1 MDAQKN
7 PVPDAVALPDLEPAA
22 RRIVALLGRVD
33 DSRLDGPT
41 PCPDYAVRELLGHL
55 TGLATAF
62 RDAARKDLGASTAV
76 SPDAALPVLDDDW
89 REVLPLRLDE
99 MAAAW
104 GSPDAWTGMTRA
116 GGVELPGEV
125 AGAVALNELVVH
137 GWDLARSTGQ
147 PYAAGE
153 AELRSCEALLAPAED
168 GAAADGPAA
177 DGPAADGSAADGSA
191 ADGSDGDSLFGPPV
205 PVPGDAP
212 PLDRVI
218 ALSGRRPDWQPGS

>member
-1 MDAQKN
+1 MDAQEN
-7 PVPDAVALPDLEPAA
+7 PLSDAAVLPDLEPAA
-22 RRIVALLGRVD
+22 RRIAALLGQVD

-89 REVLPLRLDE
+89 REVLPRRLE
-99 MAAAW
+99 EVAAAW
-104 GSPDAWTGMTRA
+104 RSPDAWTGMTRA

-153 AELRSCEALLAPAED
+153 AELRSCEALLAPAEE
-168 GAAADGPAA
+168 GPDGPE
-177 DGPAADGSAADGSA
+177 GSDDSPKGGSGGSPE
-191 ADGSDGDSLFGPPV
+191 DGSDGDGLFGPPV

-212 PLDRVI
+212 LLDRVI

>member
-1 MDAQKN
+1 MDAQEN
-7 PVPDAVALPDLEPAA
+7 PLSDAAALPDLEPAT
-22 RRIVALLGRVD
+22 RRIAALLGQVD

-89 REVLPLRLDE
+89 RELLPRRLE
-99 MAAAW
+99 EVAAAW
-104 GSPDAWTGMTRA
+104 RSPDAWTGMTRA

-153 AELRSCEALLAPAED
+153 AELRSCEALLAPAEE
-168 GAAADGPAA
+168 GPDGPE
-177 DGPAADGSAADGSA
+177 GSDDSPKGGSGGSPE
-191 ADGSDGDSLFGPPV
+191 DGSDGDGLFGPPV

-212 PLDRVI
+212 LLDRVI

>member
-1 MDAQKN
+1 MDAQEN
-7 PVPDAVALPDLEPAA
+7 PLSDAAALPDLEPAT
-22 RRIVALLGRVD
+22 RRIAALLGQVD

-55 TGLATAF
+55 TGLAAAF

-89 REVLPLRLDE
+89 REVLPRRLE
-99 MAAAW
+99 EVAAAW
-104 GSPDAWTGMTRA
+104 RSPDAWTGMTRA

-153 AELRSCEALLAPAED
+153 AELRSCEALLAPAEE
-168 GAAADGPAA
+168 GPDGPE
-177 DGPAADGSAADGSA
+177 GSDDSPKGGSGGSPE
-191 ADGSDGDSLFGPPV
+191 DGSDGDGLFGPPV

-212 PLDRVI
+212 LLDRVI

>member
-1 MDAQKN
+1 MDAQEN
-7 PVPDAVALPDLEPAA
+7 PLSDAAVLPDLEPAA
-22 RRIVALLGRVD
+22 RRIAALLGQVD

-89 REVLPLRLDE
+89 REVLPRRLE
-99 MAAAW
+99 EVAAAW
-104 GSPDAWTGMTRA
+104 RSPDAWTGMTRA

-168 GAAADGPAA
+168 GPDGPE
-177 DGPAADGSAADGSA
+177 GSDDSPKGGSGGSPE
-191 ADGSDGDSLFGPPV
+191 DGSDGDGLFGPPA

-212 PLDRVI
+212 LLDRVI

>member
-1 MDAQKN
+1 MDAQEN
-7 PVPDAVALPDLEPAA
+7 PVSDAAALPGLEPAA
-22 RRIVALLGRVD
+22 RRITALLGAVD
-33 DSRLDGPT
+33 DSRLAGPT

-89 REVLPLRLDE
+89 REVLPRRLDE
-99 MAAAW
+99 LATAW
-104 GSPDAWTGMTRA
+104 RSPDAWTGMTRA

-153 AELRSCEALLAPAED
+153 AELRSCEALLAPAEEEGPD
-168 GAAADGPAA
+168 GAAAAESA
-177 DGPAADGSAADGSA
+177 DTADT
-191 ADGSDGDSLFGPPV
+191 ADGSDSLFGVPV
-205 PVPGDAP
+205 PVPDDAP
-212 PLDRVI
+212 LLDRVI
-218 ALSGRRPDWQPGS
+218 ALSGRRPDWRPGD

>member
-1 MDAQKN
+1 MDAQEN
-7 PVPDAVALPDLEPAA
+7 PVSDAAALPDLEPAT
-22 RRIVALLGRVD
+22 RRIAALLGQVD
-33 DSRLDGPT
+33 DSRLDSPT

-89 REVLPLRLDE
+89 REVLPRRLE
-99 MAAAW
+99 EVAAAW
-104 GSPDAWTGMTRA
+104 RSPDAWTGVTRA

-168 GAAADGPAA
+168 GPGGSPEDGP
-177 DGPAADGSAADGSA
+177 PEDGSPE
-191 ADGSDGDSLFGPPV
+191 DGSDGDSLFGPPV

-212 PLDRVI
+212 LLDRVI

>member
-1 MDAQKN
+1 MDAQEN
-7 PVPDAVALPDLEPAA
+7 PVSEAAALPDLEPAT
-22 RRIVALLGRVD
+22 RRIAALLGRVD

-55 TGLATAF
+55 TRLAAAF

-89 REVLPLRLDE
+89 RELLPRRLE
-99 MAAAW
+99 EVAAAW
-104 GSPDAWTGMTRA
+104 RSPDAWTGMTRA

-168 GAAADGPAA
+168 GPGGSPEDGAD
-177 DGPAADGSAADGSA
+177 DSIE
-191 ADGSDGDSLFGPPV
+191 DGSDGDSLFGPPI

-212 PLDRVI
+212 LLDRVI

>member
-1 MDAQKN
+1 MDAQEN
-7 PVPDAVALPDLEPAA
+7 PLSDAAALPDLEPAT
-22 RRIVALLGRVD
+22 RRIAALLGQVD

-89 REVLPLRLDE
+89 REVLPRRLE
-99 MAAAW
+99 EVAAAW
-104 GSPDAWTGMTRA
+104 RSPDAWTGMTRA

-168 GAAADGPAA
+168 GPDGPE
-177 DGPAADGSAADGSA
+177 GSDDSPKGGSGGSPE
-191 ADGSDGDSLFGPPV
+191 DGSDGDGLFGPPV

-212 PLDRVI
+212 LLDRVI

>member
-1 MDAQKN
+1 MDAQEN
-7 PVPDAVALPDLEPAA
+7 PLSDAAALPDLEPAT
-22 RRIVALLGRVD
+22 RRIAALLGQVD

-89 REVLPLRLDE
+89 REVLPRRLE
-99 MAAAW
+99 EVAAAW
-104 GSPDAWTGMTRA
+104 RSPDAWTGMTRA

-168 GAAADGPAA
+168 GPDGPEGSDDSPKGGSGGSPE
-177 DGPAADGSAADGSA
+177 DGP
-191 ADGSDGDSLFGPPV
+191 DGDGLFGRPV

-212 PLDRVI
+212 LLDRVI